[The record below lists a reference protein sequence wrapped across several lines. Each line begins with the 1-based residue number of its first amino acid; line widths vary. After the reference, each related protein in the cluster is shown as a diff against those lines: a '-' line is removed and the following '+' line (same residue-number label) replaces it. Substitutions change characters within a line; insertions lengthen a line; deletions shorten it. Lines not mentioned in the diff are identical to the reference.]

1 MVGKGKIITSK
12 FGMLSFEGNLYKIFG
27 GYNVKTV
34 GENVKKWFIS
44 STNFASFGHFYYFY
58 SIIIEEVME
67 RADGEPYHYVQ
78 MFISWL
84 DFLAMGGMLPNLRDH
99 SYIT

>member
-1 MVGKGKIITSK
+1 
-12 FGMLSFEGNLYKIFG
+12 MLSFEGNLYKIFG

-34 GENVKKWFIS
+34 GENVKKWSIS

-58 SIIIEEVME
+58 SIIIEEVIE
-67 RADGEPYHYVQ
+67 RADGEPYNYVQ

-84 DFLAMGGMLPNLRDH
+84 DFLAMGGMLPYLLIQVLPRRK
-99 SYIT
+99 